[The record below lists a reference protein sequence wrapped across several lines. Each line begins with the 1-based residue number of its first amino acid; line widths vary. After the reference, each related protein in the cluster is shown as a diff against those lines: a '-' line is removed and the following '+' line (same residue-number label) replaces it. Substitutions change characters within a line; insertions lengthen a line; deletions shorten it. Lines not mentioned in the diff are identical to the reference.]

1 MFDKFYKV
9 DISRYSN
16 IEGLGLG
23 LAISKK
29 IVELHNGQ
37 IWAECDGNMITI
49 YIKLPISHKSIM
61 LENSMAPLPYGV
73 H

>member
-29 IVELHNGQ
+29 SLSFTMGRFGLNAMV
-37 IWAECDGNMITI
+37 IW
-49 YIKLPISHKSIM
+49 
-61 LENSMAPLPYGV
+61 
-73 H
+73 